1 MASIVGMS
9 PMFGQDDFKRNVNA
23 HNGYWMTLAERGLRP
38 VDKLD
43 YSIRRWAIDD
53 HPSRIGRSH
62 SLYSKETDAR
72 LNEIQRAIGRY
83 LRAEYEL
90 TQPMSERLVALVRKV
105 EQPA

>member
-1 MASIVGMS
+1 
-9 PMFGQDDFKRNVNA
+9 
-23 HNGYWMTLAERGLRP
+23 
-38 VDKLD
+38 
-43 YSIRRWAIDD
+43 
-53 HPSRIGRSH
+53 
-62 SLYSKETDAR
+62 